1 MSQISY
7 HLSHWKNISVSFLY
21 QGNEENIK
29 YRLQKF
35 NQKKKTLKYFTQN
48 CRKYVICKGFNEVS
62 MLFVMGR
69 TF

>member
-1 MSQISY
+1 MKRTLNTAFKSLI
-7 HLSHWKNISVSFLY
+7 
-21 QGNEENIK
+21 
-29 YRLQKF
+29 R
-35 NQKKKTLKYFTQN
+35 KKKTLKYFTQN